1 MIAVDDTAPDF
12 EGTLSNGRPF
22 RLRDYKG
29 RRHVVLYFF
38 FKDFTPG

>member
-1 MIAVDDTAPDF
+1 MLAVGDKAPDF
-12 EGTLSNGRPF
+12 EGTLSDGRPF

-38 FKDFTPG
+38 PKDFTPG